1 MPFEKAR
8 HLGRILEKAVRMPFE
23 TEAGIVDGAALADA
37 GNDVL
42 QHAARG
48 MMIED
53 VTHRDGRHACG
64 LSGLLDLP
72 QAQMLV
78 GGKPADQ
85 GHVGPVFE
93 NALQAPQI
101 ELQGLIRMIPKQHC
115 EQALVPGLH
124 IFPGEAAFAF
134 ACPALADAQES
145 AETGIGGAIG
155 GVDEKRCAVVEIEPA
170 ADHEAHAGFLRRLIG
185 PHDPGQRIAVDDPE
199 RREAEEFRLLEHLAR
214 ARGAAQE
221 GEMRGDLKLGIGHA
235 KNPCIHQRPPSAVGA
250 SRKSQNRVPCSL
262 STR

>member
-1 MPFEKAR
+1 MLQLRDSLLRQILAVAPLGTLPGQPLQLLLRGLAGLRLARILIAQLIEREPAAPDDLVCSGQRFRMPLEKAR
-8 HLGRILEKAVRMPFE
+8 HLGRILEKAVRMPLE

-78 GGKPADQ
+78 GSEAADQ

-93 NALQAPQI
+93 DALQAPQI
-101 ELQGLIRMIPKQHC
+101 ELQGLIRMVAKQHC

-124 IFPGEAAFAF
+124 IVPGEAAFAF
-134 ACPALADAQES
+134 ACPALAEAQQA
-145 AETGIGGAIG
+145 AEAGIGGAIG
-155 GVDEKRCAVVEIEPA
+155 GVDEKRCAVGR
-170 ADHEAHAGFLRRLIG
+170 DRAGSR
-185 PHDPGQRIAVDDPE
+185 P
-199 RREAEEFRLLEHLAR
+199 
-214 ARGAAQE
+214 RGA
-221 GEMRGDLKLGIGHA
+221 R
-235 KNPCIHQRPPSAVGA
+235 RFPSTA
-250 SRKSQNRVPCSL
+250 S
-262 STR
+262 